1 MQRIIKVHLA
11 DTNVD
16 NVDGPLPAVDI
27 STMKNMKNPSFSPD
41 PNEITISV
49 DVLRIAGNSATAL
62 LSDEMDVF
70 YDTEVLA
77 IVHRFKS
84 KSSGLVATRVWS
96 WRGQESR
103 LVDAG
108 TQKLQELCKR
118 YSTDLVGDVILSNL
132 TQR

>member
-1 MQRIIKVHLA
+1 MTDK
-11 DTNVD
+11 DVD
-16 NVDGPLPAVDI
+16 EVDSPLPAVDI
-27 STMKNMKNPSFSPD
+27 NAMKNMTNPSFSPD
-41 PNEITISV
+41 PNELTISV

-103 LVDAG
+103 LLDVGA
-108 TQKLQELCKR
+108 QKLKELCKR
-118 YSTDLVGDVILSNL
+118 YSTNLVSGVILSD
-132 TQR
+132 